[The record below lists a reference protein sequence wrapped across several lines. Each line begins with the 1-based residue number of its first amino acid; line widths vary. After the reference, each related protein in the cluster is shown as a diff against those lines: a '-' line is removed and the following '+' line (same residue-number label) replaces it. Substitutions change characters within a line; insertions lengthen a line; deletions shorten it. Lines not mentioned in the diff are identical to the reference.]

1 MKPALRK
8 SIRQSLSA
16 LSQSTIETQS
26 AQITKHVLAHPA
38 YNAATRVSI
47 YISKDN
53 APEVSTIAL
62 IRHSLSAGKQCF
74 IPRCVSKTK
83 MEMVRLHDVADLESL
98 PFNKMGIREP
108 ALTEK
113 REEAFDD
120 GKGVDLVIMPLLAFD
135 TEGWRLGHGGGYYD
149 RFLAECEKA
158 WGNEQSGSVAR
169 TIAIALKEQLV
180 EESVPRDEYDKKPD
194 IIIVADG
201 EFSCRQ

>member
-62 IRHSLSAGKQCF
+62 IRHTLSAGKQCF
-74 IPRCVSKTK
+74 IPRWC
-83 MEMVRLHDVADLESL
+83 
-98 PFNKMGIREP
+98 
-108 ALTEK
+108 
-113 REEAFDD
+113 
-120 GKGVDLVIMPLLAFD
+120 VDLVIMPLLAFD

-149 RFLAECEKA
+149 RFLAECEKV
-158 WGNEQSGSVAR
+158 WGNEQSGNVIR

-180 EESVPRDEYDKKPD
+180 EGSVPRDEYDKKPD
-194 IIIVADG
+194 VIIVADG
-201 EFSCRQ
+201 EFSCRN